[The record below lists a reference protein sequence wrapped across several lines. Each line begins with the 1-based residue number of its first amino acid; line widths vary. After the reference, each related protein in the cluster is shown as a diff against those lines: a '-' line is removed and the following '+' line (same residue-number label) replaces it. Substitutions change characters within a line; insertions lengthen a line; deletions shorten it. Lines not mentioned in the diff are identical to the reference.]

1 MVACFTGH
9 RELPDEQ
16 IADLRIRLRETV
28 ERLIGAGVREF
39 RAGGA
44 LGFDTLAAMTVLEL
58 KEKYPEITLVL
69 ILPCRDQD
77 KGWSTENKHRY
88 EEIKERAD
96 EVRVLSEQYYR
107 GCMFVRN
114 RALADGS
121 DYCIAYLTSN
131 AGGTA
136 MTVNYAKKQNLE
148 IINLGE

>member
-9 RELPDEQ
+9 RDLPVGQTEE
-16 IADLRIRLRETV
+16 IRTRLYETV

-44 LGFDTLAAMTVLEL
+44 LGFDTLAAATVLEL

-77 KGWSTENKHRY
+77 KGWSAENKERY
-88 EEIKERAD
+88 DQIKARAD
-96 EVRVLSEQYYR
+96 EVSVLSEHYYR

-114 RALADGS
+114 RALVNGS

-136 MTVNYAKKQNLE
+136 MTVNYAKKQNLQ